1 MCKAVT
7 LFVLMDRYRFWQ
19 RSRKSRGFTLIENAI
34 ILILIGVLA
43 TIAAP
48 SMTQMLAKIEL
59 NKSVVSV
66 QTSFSSAQ
74 RQAIR
79 VQSGCEVGILENRD
93 PNNDDKRLS
102 PSIVYSECL
111 PVKDSPLSEET
122 IVATNLQSLP
132 EENGDGTL
140 VNPNSTSKVVQEA
153 YEWCV
158 KHESHNHEYWDDVC
172 LSFQEQ
178 PALKFAQMFYRPDG
192 AVKFGIHS
200 QSSAPTDSSG
210 KMVFYHEGDS
220 KKKPRC
226 LVISR
231 RLGLMRV
238 GQYSGS
244 LDPTE
249 MTEKGACTS
258 EDWDKQTL

>member
-1 MCKAVT
+1 MS
-7 LFVLMDRYRFWQ
+7 RYRFWQ
-19 RSRKSRGFTLIENAI
+19 RFRQRRGFTLIENAI

-48 SMTQMLAKIEL
+48 SMTQMLTKIEL
-59 NKSVVSV
+59 NKSVVAV

-79 VQSGCEVGILENRD
+79 VQRVCEVGILENRD
-93 PNNDDKRLS
+93 PDNDDKLLS

-122 IVATNLQSLP
+122 IVATNLKPLQ
-132 EENGDGTL
+132 EDNGGANL
-140 VNPNSTSKVVQEA
+140 VNPNSTSKIVQGA

-158 KHESHNHEYWDDVC
+158 EHESHNHDYWDDVC
-172 LSFQEQ
+172 KHFQQKPSLE
-178 PALKFAQMFYRPDG
+178 FAQLYYRPDG
-192 AVKFGIHS
+192 AVKFWIHS
-200 QSSAPTDSSG
+200 QSSTPSDSSG
-210 KMVFYHEGDS
+210 KMVFYKAGDS
-220 KKKPRC
+220 KKKPKC
-226 LVISR
+226 LVMSR
-231 RLGLMRV
+231 RLGLLRV

-249 MTEKGACTS
+249 MTENGACTS
-258 EDWDKQTL
+258 DDWDKQNL